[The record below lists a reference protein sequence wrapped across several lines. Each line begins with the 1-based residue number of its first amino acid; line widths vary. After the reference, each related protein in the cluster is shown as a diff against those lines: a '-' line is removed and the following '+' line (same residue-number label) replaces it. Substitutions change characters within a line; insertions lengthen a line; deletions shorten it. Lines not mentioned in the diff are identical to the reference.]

1 MKTRNWNT
9 ASTDETQRRISQL
22 LNTILGVSFIATI
35 IYGLVLLVLSPT
47 FYMSLVMILFI
58 LIHLG
63 LTWALG
69 SRGYLTVASLSITI
83 GLWIALT
90 ISFYFTGGVTNPS
103 ISGYMLIIVMAG
115 LLLGGRA
122 SLAFAAATFLALTLL
137 LSLEINGRLP
147 FFPQEASLLW
157 ESYTIQNLYSL
168 VMATLLHLTTHSIE
182 QGFQRDKE
190 ITATLRTTNTHLE
203 HEIEAKQF
211 IEKALRESE
220 TRYRILVEHAPDAI
234 LVVDVDSGR
243 IIDVNQSAIK
253 LFGYSRNELLNTTPL
268 TLIAPHQAEGLPAT
282 EIVTTLI
289 TRALQGE
296 LPVVEWLAHNRNQVP
311 FFCEVRLA
319 LLTTSPR
326 RLLRYSILDIQERK
340 QAEEREHQEKQ
351 RLEQIISAIPAAVI
365 ISAQDDRQT
374 ILWLNELGARY
385 AGLPAEQLIGQSA
398 LDYYADDEI
407 KIEMFSHLLKIGHLH
422 HFEIRLRNALGLITW
437 NRVSIAPFAYL
448 GQPAH
453 LSIIINTQK
462 LKIAEEALRE
472 SEERFRI
479 FAETSFNG
487 IVITI
492 NGKAVEMNESF
503 AHMFGYTREE
513 LLGKTPADVFT
524 AESAQRVYAYMK
536 HNHEGVLEVTGVRK
550 DGSTLPVEVTAK
562 TIVYKGQAARLAGIR
577 DLTQRELQAEALRQM
592 QKIESLG
599 LLAGGVAHDFNNLLV
614 AILGQASVALA
625 KMRYE
630 EAARPHIEKM
640 KKAAERAAALTHQ
653 LLAYSGG
660 GQFNMQTVQLNDL
673 IQENIHL
680 FEVALSPS
688 VRLETNLDP
697 HLPPIEADAGQMQQV
712 LMNLIIN
719 GAEAIQNDDGY
730 VHLSTQILWLEGE
743 EKERHYWR
751 LTGQPL
757 SPGPYVCLQ
766 AEDNGIGMDEA
777 LLARI
782 FDPFFTTKATG
793 RGLGLAAVLGIMRGH
808 QGGISVTSQ
817 LGRGTRYSL
826 LFPALVSPSTQ
837 IEELAEMPAPP
848 PETQTI
854 LVIDDER
861 WVREAMD
868 DILSLDGFTVFAAAD
883 GQTGLRLFQE
893 HHTSINLVILD
904 LSMPGLSGEATYK
917 RFRQIE
923 PQIKIVLSSGY
934 SEKEVIPRFQNDVLT
949 TFLQK
954 PYDQHQLIRT
964 VRQALTAQPP
974 PPAPPDEK

>member
-680 FEVALSPS
+680 FEVALPPS

-826 LFPALVSPSTQ
+826 LFPALISPSTQ